1 MSNLIELEAGYKLTD
16 FKNILKKIKEY
27 DYKLNY
33 RVTEQ
38 DTYYTD
44 KDLEFIKNRICL
56 RTRKVNNESL
66 ELTFKPR
73 SDANTEKYG
82 KKEVNIQLKVEDWIC
97 FVY

>member
-38 DTYYTD
+38 
-44 KDLEFIKNRICL
+44 
-56 RTRKVNNESL
+56 S
-66 ELTFKPR
+66 P
-73 SDANTEKYG
+73 
-82 KKEVNIQLKVEDWIC
+82 
-97 FVY
+97 

>member
-82 KKEVNIQLKVEDWIC
+82 KKK
-97 FVY
+97 

>member
-16 FKNILKKIKEY
+16 FENILKKIKEY

-44 KDLEFIKNRICL
+44 KDLEFVC
-56 RTRKVNNESL
+56 VQ
-66 ELTFKPR
+66 
-73 SDANTEKYG
+73 EK
-82 KKEVNIQLKVEDWIC
+82 
-97 FVY
+97 